1 MPHTIAIEDLRVG
14 MFIQLESGWM
24 SHPFGRSC
32 FCIDKL
38 AQIVTLRAMG
48 LNHVLWMPERSQPQA
63 VTALHFAL
71 DLALAA

>member
-1 MPHTIAIEDLRVG
+1 MPHTIAVDALRVG

-24 SHPFGRSC
+24 SQPFGRAC

-48 LNHVLWMPERSQPQA
+48 LNHVQWVPERSLPRA
-63 VTALHFAL
+63 AAAI